1 MQEGT
6 EETPPLPTSRL
17 LPPIPNQNFAQRKD
31 GKSWRLGRRRG
42 GKGEGGREGNGNLS
56 LEGELGKK
64 ELGGER
70 DRGGL
75 VISGV
80 RNEEPGWIIDGFEL
94 GVSGKH
100 LFLFLFFS
108 LLFLTNFSFFFDA
121 FFPHVYK
128 FNIFKFLFVIIK

>member
-1 MQEGT
+1 MEKVGGWEGG
-6 EETPPLPTSRL
+6 EEE
-17 LPPIPNQNFAQRKD
+17 K
-31 GKSWRLGRRRG
+31 GR
-42 GKGEGGREGNGNLS
+42 GEGGREGNGNLS

-75 VISGV
+75 VMSGV

-108 LLFLTNFSFFFDA
+108 LLFLTNFSFFFRC
-121 FFPHVYK
+121 
-128 FNIFKFLFVIIK
+128 IFSACL